1 MPEASSPLILEITN
15 PQGQTAQRELTASPT
30 VIGRLPDCDIQ
41 LDNQRVSRRH
51 AELVLDDLGRW
62 LVRDL
67 DSRNHTRVNG
77 EIVSERLLEKDD
89 LIEIGQFQLRVLRL
103 AREPGANDSRT
114 TAWSAEGPESTDIRT
129 LSSAPAQRLNAWHL
143 TKVNALSRRLVEIP
157 DGRQRLEEL
166 CGELVAPGMSCN
178 CAVALR
184 IARAEDAQPQLLCS
198 YQLRGGAGQAKP
210 PVGQAKPPVPP
221 PGISRA
227 VVQAAVEAQQPVLAG
242 GAIASGLTVSF
253 SDAERG
259 VTAIIACPLRIEL
272 ATADILYAT
281 VPSDCGTLD
290 WLALVTLACEQYK
303 KAELQIEAR
312 KTTEDNAAIQHE
324 LQKAR
329 KIQMSLVPRNPTAA
343 GLEVAIGFEPCLWIG
358 GDYANVLGAPDG
370 RVGLIVAD
378 VSGKGLPAAMV
389 ATGVHSVVD
398 SSLSQGKSLSEMA
411 QGLNRFLINSMDRQ
425 SHLTVLAVLFD
436 PRTGHA
442 EYLNAGHPP
451 ILVVRPDGEVRELN
465 WGSNPPLGVLPTSP
479 LIDAADLEPAE
490 LLFLYTDGLTEM
502 YDAAGKMLGVQGV
515 KSRLGEL
522 YSANSSAPLAQLRDR
537 LSQKL
542 DEIRGPSP
550 ATDDRTF
557 LLARRL

>member
-1 MPEASSPLILEITN
+1 MPEASSPLILEITT
-15 PQGQTAQRELTASPT
+15 PQGQTAQRELTGSPA

-41 LDNQRVSRRH
+41 LDSQRVSRRH
-51 AELVLDDLGRW
+51 AELVLNDLGRW
-62 LVRDL
+62 IVRDL

-77 EIVSERLLEKDD
+77 EIVPQRLLEQDD

-103 AREPGANDSRT
+103 AQEPGANDART
-114 TAWSAEGPESTDIRT
+114 TTWSAEEPESTDIRT
-129 LSSAPAQRLNAWHL
+129 LSSSPAQRLNAWHL
-143 TKVNALSRRLVEIP
+143 TNVNALSRRLLEIP
-157 DGRQRLEEL
+157 DGGQRLVEL
-166 CGELVAPGMSCN
+166 CSALVAQGMSCN

-184 IARAEDAQPQLLCS
+184 IARVEDAQPQLLCS
-198 YQLRGGAGQAKP
+198 YQLRQGGTA
-210 PVGQAKPPVPP
+210 P

-253 SDAERG
+253 SEAERG
-259 VTAIIACPLRIEL
+259 VTAIIACPLRIES
-272 ATADILYAT
+272 AVADILYAT
-281 VPSDCGTLD
+281 FPRDFGTLD

-312 KTTEDNAAIQHE
+312 KTTKDNAAIQHE

-329 KIQMSLVPRNPTAA
+329 KIQMSLVPRNPTAT

-358 GDYANVLGAPDG
+358 GDYANVLAAPDG

-398 SSLSQGKSLSEMA
+398 GSVGQGKSLAEMA

-451 ILVVRPDGEVRELN
+451 ILIVRPDGEVRELN
-465 WGSNPPLGVLPTSP
+465 WGCNPPLGVLPTSP
-479 LIDAADLEPAE
+479 VIDAADLQPAE
-490 LLFLYTDGLTEM
+490 LLFLYTDGVSEM

-522 YSANSSAPLAQLRDR
+522 YSANSGAPLAQLRDR

>member
-1 MPEASSPLILEITN
+1 MPQAPSPLILQITN
-15 PQGQTAQRELTASPT
+15 PHGQTAQRDLTASPA

-41 LDNQRVSRRH
+41 LDSQRVSRRH
-51 AELVLDDLGRW
+51 AELVRDDLGQW

-67 DSRNHTRVNG
+67 DSRNHTRVND
-77 EIVSERLLEKDD
+77 EIVAERVLEKDD
-89 LIEIGQFQLRVLRL
+89 LIEIGPFQLRVLGL
-103 AREPGANDSRT
+103 AQQPAANDSRT
-114 TAWSAEGPESTDIRT
+114 TAWSALEPQSTDIRT
-129 LSSAPAQRLNAWHL
+129 LSSSPAQRLNVSHL
-143 TKVNALSRRLVEIP
+143 AKVNALGERLVNVPDAGQRLVE
-157 DGRQRLEEL
+157 L
-166 CGELVAPGMSCN
+166 CQALVVPGMNCD

-184 IARAEDAQPQLLCS
+184 IARQEHAQPQLLCS
-198 YQLRGGAGQAKP
+198 YQLRQGCS
-210 PVGQAKPPVPP
+210 PP

-242 GAIASGLTVSF
+242 GAITSGLTVSF
-253 SDAERG
+253 SEAERG
-259 VTAIIACPLRIEL
+259 VTAIIACPLRIEPAL
-272 ATADILYAT
+272 AEILYAT
-281 VPSDCGTLD
+281 VPHACGTLD

-324 LQKAR
+324 LQQAR
-329 KIQMSLVPRNPTAA
+329 KIQMSLVPRNPTAS

-358 GDYANVLGAPDG
+358 GDYANVLAAPDG
-370 RVGLIVAD
+370 RIGLIVAD

-398 SSLSQGKSLSEMA
+398 GSIGQGKSLSEMA

-451 ILVVRPDGEVRELN
+451 ILVVRPDGQVRELN
-465 WGSNPPLGVLPTSP
+465 WGCNPPLGVLPTSP
-479 LIDAADLEPAE
+479 LIDADDLQPAE

-537 LSQKL
+537 FTQKL

>member
-1 MPEASSPLILEITN
+1 MPQASFPLILQITT
-15 PQGQTAQRELTASPT
+15 PQGQTAQRELAASPT

-41 LDNQRVSRRH
+41 LDSQRVSRRH
-51 AELVLDDLGRW
+51 AQLVRDDLGRW

-77 EIVSERLLEKDD
+77 EIVAERLLENDD

-103 AREPGANDSRT
+103 DGAPEPMDSPT
-114 TAWSAEGPESTDIRT
+114 TAWSAEQPESTDIRT
-129 LSSAPAQRLNAWHL
+129 LSSSPAQRLNAWHL
-143 TKVNALSRRLVEIP
+143 TKVNALGQRLAEIPDSRQRLVE
-157 DGRQRLEEL
+157 L
-166 CGELVAPGMSCN
+166 CQALVEQGMSCN

-184 IARAEDAQPQLLCS
+184 IARQEHAQPQLLCP
-198 YQLRGGAGQAKP
+198 YQLRAGGA
-210 PVGQAKPPVPP
+210 GQAKPPVPP

-259 VTAIIACPLRIEL
+259 VTAIIACPLRIES
-272 ATADILYAT
+272 TIADILYAT
-281 VPSDCGTLD
+281 VPHDFGTLD

-312 KTTEDNAAIQHE
+312 KTTQDNAAIRHE

-329 KIQMSLVPRNPTAA
+329 KIQMSLVPLNPTAT

-358 GDYANVLGAPDG
+358 GDYANVLAAPDG
-370 RVGLIVAD
+370 RVLMIVAD

-398 SSLSQGKSLSEMA
+398 GSVGQGKSLAEMA

-451 ILVVRPDGEVRELN
+451 ILVVRPDGDVRELN
-465 WGSNPPLGVLPTSP
+465 WGCNPPLGVLPTSP
-479 LIDAADLEPAE
+479 IIDTADLQPAE
-490 LLFLYTDGLTEM
+490 LLFLYTDGVSEM

-522 YSANSSAPLAQLRDR
+522 YSANSGAPLAQLRDR